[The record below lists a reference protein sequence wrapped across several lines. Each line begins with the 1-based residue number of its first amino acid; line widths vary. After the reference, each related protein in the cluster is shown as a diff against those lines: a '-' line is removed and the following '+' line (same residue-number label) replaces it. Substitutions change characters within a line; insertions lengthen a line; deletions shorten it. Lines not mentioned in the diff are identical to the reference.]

1 VPRAIATLVGV
12 VALLVAA
19 PASAQNPAPQVRL
32 AAPSDCFSN
41 PGCGPGLSRV
51 YDLDVQS
58 VFVPLTVADAGVG
71 ALDDGLAEVAV
82 AFSTNPEVSR
92 PDVVTLT
99 DDRRM
104 IGSDNIVPVVRSSLL
119 RRYGRRARDIRRR
132 LDAASAVL
140 TTLAL
145 RGLNQQVI
153 DGRLPEAVGGELIDA
168 NGLGGQPR
176 RRHRGPLIVVGFMDF
191 AENETLAWFY
201 AEALRAGGYRV
212 RVRPVGGLR
221 PEAVRRMR
229 RGRIG
234 LWPGYGRSLLRFLGG
249 TGSSTRAVRGPLR
262 RELRPVGAEP
272 LKLARAENR
281 NLFVMKDATAQALG
295 VTKLSDLARYW
306 PAAP

>member
-1 VPRAIATLVGV
+1 VIAALAGV
-12 VALLVAA
+12 LALIVAA
-19 PASAQNPAPQVRL
+19 PATAQSQQPQVRL
-32 AAPSDCFSN
+32 AAPSDCLSN
-41 PGCGPGLSRV
+41 PGCGPGLMRA
-51 YDLDVQS
+51 YNLDVTS
-58 VFVPLTVADAGVG
+58 VFVPLTVADNGIG

-99 DDRRM
+99 DDREM
-104 IGSDNIVPVVRSSLL
+104 VGTDNVVPVFRTALL
-119 RRYGRRARDIRRR
+119 RAYGRRERDIRRR
-132 LDAASAVL
+132 LNAASAVL
-140 TTLAL
+140 STLAL

-191 AENETLAWFY
+191 AENETLAWYY

-212 RVRPVGGLR
+212 SVRAVGGLR

-229 RGRIG
+229 RDRIG
-234 LWPGYGRSLLRFLGG
+234 MWPGYGRSLLRFLGG
-249 TGSSTRAVRGPLR
+249 PASSTVPVLGPLR
-262 RELRPVGAEP
+262 RELRPIGAEP
-272 LKLARAENR
+272 LRLARAENR
-281 NLFVMKDATAQALG
+281 NLFVMKVDTARTLG
-295 VTKLSDLARYW
+295 VRKLSDLARYW